1 MALNIKYRPL
11 KAFLL
16 AVQTKSF
23 THAASLLGV
32 TQPSFTA
39 LIADL
44 ESVLEVKLFERTT
57 RQISLTAAG
66 VEFRDRIERPMAD
79 LEEAYRSMQDL
90 ASVRRG
96 AVVIGALP
104 STSLTLVPPALG
116 ALRQQHPKL
125 QIRVVEAHNDELIAM
140 LRTNQIEF
148 ALATLLSDAPDLKF
162 SPLVAD
168 AFFAVYP
175 SRHAVGQLRSLHWED
190 LTPLD
195 LVLLAQ
201 GSSARHQFDRA
212 VISDKAATG
221 LRYDVTHM
229 TTAVRLVSQGLG
241 VAVLPRL
248 ALPSL
253 GLGSLRSRPIEDE
266 SARRTIGVL
275 HRQDRLLSPAAQA
288 LVDTLR
294 HAAVEIEQALPPL
307 AQRAAARNK

>member
-16 AVQTKSF
+16 AVQTRSF
-23 THAASLLGV
+23 THAAARLGV

-44 ESVLEVKLFERTT
+44 EAVLEVRLFERST
-57 RQISLTAAG
+57 RQITLTAAG
-66 VEFRDRIERPMAD
+66 AEFRDRIERPLAD
-79 LEEAYRSMQDL
+79 LEEAYRSMLDL
-90 ASVRRG
+90 AAVRRG

-116 ALRQQHPKL
+116 ILRTLHPGL
-125 QIRVVEAHNDELIAM
+125 RIRVVEAHNDELIGM

-148 ALATLLSDAPDLKF
+148 ALATLLGEAPDLRF
-162 SPLVAD
+162 QPLIAD
-168 AFFAVYP
+168 SFFAVYP
-175 SRHAVGQLRSLHWED
+175 SRHEVGKLPSLRWSD
-190 LTPLD
+190 LVTQD
-195 LVLLAQ
+195 LVLLSQ

-212 VISDKAATG
+212 VGAESAAAG

-229 TTAVRLVSQGLG
+229 STAVRLVGQGLG

-253 GLGSLRSRPIEDE
+253 GLGALRSRPIEE
-266 SARRTIGVL
+266 QSARRSIGVL
-275 HRQDRLLSPAAQA
+275 YRQDRALSPAAQA
-288 LVDTLR
+288 FVAQLERCARD
-294 HAAVEIEQALPPL
+294 IEQALPALP
-307 AQRAAARNK
+307 ASFRSDK

>member
-23 THAASLLGV
+23 THAAARLGV

-44 ESVLEVKLFERTT
+44 EAVLEVKLFERTT
-57 RQISLTAAG
+57 RNIALTAAG
-66 VEFRDRIERPMAD
+66 VEFRDRIERPVAD
-79 LEEAYRSMQDL
+79 LEEAYRSMLDL
-90 ASVRRG
+90 AAVRRG

-116 ALRQQHPKL
+116 ALRRLHPQL
-125 QIRVVEAHNDELIAM
+125 QIRVVEAHNDELIGM

-148 ALATLLSDAPDLKF
+148 ALATLLTEAPDLKF
-162 SPLVAD
+162 TPLIAD
-168 AFFAVYP
+168 SFFAVYP
-175 SRHAVGQLRSLHWED
+175 SRHEAGKLPSLHWAD
-190 LTPLD
+190 LIPLD
-195 LVLLAQ
+195 LVLLSQ

-212 VISDKAATG
+212 VVADKVAAG

-229 TTAVRLVSQGLG
+229 TTAVRLVGQGLG

-248 ALPSL
+248 ALPAL
-253 GLGSLRSRPIEDE
+253 GLGALHSRPIEDA
-266 SARRTIGVL
+266 SAQRTIGVL
-275 HRQDRLLSPAAQA
+275 HRHDRLLSPAAQA
-288 LVDTLR
+288 LVGRLQQ
-294 HAAVEIEQALPPL
+294 AAAEIERALPPL
-307 AQRAAARNK
+307 PASAAVVK

>member
-16 AVQTKSF
+16 AVQTRSF
-23 THAASLLGV
+23 THAAARLGV

-44 ESVLEVKLFERTT
+44 EAVLEVKLFERTT
-57 RQISLTAAG
+57 RHIALTAAG
-66 VEFRDRIERPMAD
+66 VEFRDRIERPVAD
-79 LEEAYRSMQDL
+79 LEEAYRSMLDL
-90 ASVRRG
+90 ASMRRG
-96 AVVIGALP
+96 AVVMGALP

-116 ALRQQHPKL
+116 ALRRQHPQL
-125 QIRVVEAHNDELIAM
+125 QIRVVEAHNDELIGM
-140 LRTNQIEF
+140 LRLNQIEF
-148 ALATLLSDAPDLKF
+148 ALATLLTEAPDLKF
-162 SPLVAD
+162 VPLVAD

-175 SRHAVGQLRSLHWED
+175 SRHEVGALRSLRWEN
-190 LTPLD
+190 LIPLD

-201 GSSARHQFDRA
+201 GSSARYQFDRA
-212 VISDKAATG
+212 VFADKAATG

-253 GLGSLRSRPIEDE
+253 GLGALRSRPIEDAT
-266 SARRTIGVL
+266 ARRTIGVL
-275 HRQDRLLSPAAQA
+275 YRQDRLLSPAAQA
-288 LVDTLR
+288 LIETLR
-294 HAAVEIEQALPPL
+294 QAATEIESALPPL
-307 AQRAAARNK
+307 GPA

>member
-23 THAASLLGV
+23 THAAARLGV

-44 ESVLEVKLFERTT
+44 EAVLEVKLFERTT
-57 RQISLTAAG
+57 RHIALTAAG
-66 VEFRDRIERPMAD
+66 LEFRDRIERPIAD
-79 LEEAYRSMQDL
+79 LEEAYRSMLDL
-90 ASVRRG
+90 ASMRRG
-96 AVVIGALP
+96 AVVMGALP

-116 ALRQQHPKL
+116 ALRRLHPQL
-125 QIRVVEAHNDELIAM
+125 QIRVVEAHNDELIGM
-140 LRTNQIEF
+140 LRINQIEF
-148 ALATLLSDAPDLKF
+148 ALATLLSEAPDLKF
-162 SPLVAD
+162 TPLVAD

-175 SRHAVGQLRSLHWED
+175 SRHEVVALPSLHWDD
-190 LTPLD
+190 LIPFD

-212 VISDKAATG
+212 VFADKATAG

-229 TTAVRLVSQGLG
+229 TTAVRLVGQGLG
-241 VAVLPRL
+241 VAILPRL

-253 GLGSLRSRPIEDE
+253 GLGALRSRPIEDD

-288 LVDTLR
+288 LIDTLR
-294 HAAVEIEQALPPL
+294 QVATEVESALPPL
-307 AQRAAARNK
+307 RPAQI

>member
-175 SRHAVGQLRSLHWED
+175 SRHPVGQLPSLHWED

-294 HAAVEIEQALPPL
+294 QAAVEIEQALPPL